1 MFTRGYQWFMIF
13 LSNFAPT
20 DFADLMDLVG
30 ICVSSAE
37 EADPWGRDRTTS
49 RCGSST
55 FPESRRT
62 CDVSP
67 RFFSGDGGQNK
78 AMGETHGYV
87 NWEFDMYI
95 YIDLMLDDFADH
107 LALKTPILLVMAR
120 VREFIRSLLGNTHQ
134 A

>member
-1 MFTRGYQWFMIF
+1 MIF

-62 CDVSP
+62 CDVSLQG
-67 RFFSGDGGQNK
+67 FSLGMEAKTKQWVK
-78 AMGETHGYV
+78 HM
-87 NWEFDMYI
+87 DMLTGNLTCIYI

>member
-1 MFTRGYQWFMIF
+1 MIF

-62 CDVSP
+62 CDVSLQG
-67 RFFSGDGGQNK
+67 FSLGMEAKTKQWVK
-78 AMGETHGYV
+78 HM
-87 NWEFDMYI
+87 DMLTGNLTCI
-95 YIDLMLDDFADH
+95 YI
-107 LALKTPILLVMAR
+107 
-120 VREFIRSLLGNTHQ
+120 
-134 A
+134 